1 MQAHD
6 EHITTA
12 PRDAGAMDHSA
23 MGRGPTGAGLPV
35 TRAQLTVVSLTTVL
49 ALVAALIF
57 SVGYTNLTLSAHD
70 VGGAVMP
77 PGMIMPRDM
86 PGEAMREMSA
96 VDPRTISYRAPANS
110 RGDQEL
116 PARLENGVKVY
127 DLEVSVIQW
136 NILPNT
142 PVAAYALNRQ
152 VPGPRIRIT
161 EGDRVRFNV

>member
-96 VDPRTISYRAPANS
+96 GGLRGGGGPAPPHAPREPR
-110 RGDQEL
+110 RVL
-116 PARLENGVKVY
+116 PR
-127 DLEVSVIQW
+127 
-136 NILPNT
+136 
-142 PVAAYALNRQ
+142 
-152 VPGPRIRIT
+152 
-161 EGDRVRFNV
+161 